1 MVLLSSDPEYSE
13 QDRSALPTFP
23 AAKDELFDYDVVLL
37 GDADPSFLSLSQMQ
51 NLAEFVT
58 EKGGGILFIAGENF
72 NPLAY
77 RGRRWSCSCRSS
89 WPRPATRRP
98 SATRSPRSGP
108 S

>member
-1 MVLLSSDPEYSE
+1 M
-13 QDRSALPTFP
+13 PTFP
-23 AAKDELFDYDVVLL
+23 AAKDDLFDYDVVLL

-72 NPLAY
+72 NPLALQGNAAGAAPAD
-77 RGRRWSCSCRSS
+77 RAGRGPQPDGRR
-89 WPRPATRRP
+89 
-98 SATRSPRSGP
+98 ATRSPRSAP